1 MELFSPEFFAALG
14 AIILIDLVLAGDN
27 AIVIALAARSLPR
40 DLQKRAV
47 FWGAV
52 GAIGVRALMTAAVVW
67 LLQVPGL
74 MLAGGI
80 LLLWIAVKL
89 IAPGSAEPGREH
101 PGATGFWAA
110 MKTIVIA
117 DAVMG
122 LDNVLAVAGAAHGSF
137 ALVVLGLLISIPIVV
152 AGSTFILHWVERF
165 PAIIYAGAA
174 VLAWTSAKM
183 LLGDPVLKPWVEP
196 YAGYAWLVYLTA
208 IAGVLLAGWLRQRSR
223 RAKIERIALAPP
235 AGAAVES
242 AEFVYTPAAGK
253 GASVLVP
260 VTAGAV
266 SRAAVEHAARSLA
279 ADSGATVHL
288 LHVLPR
294 FNRHLGRFLSRRARE
309 KFNAARIA
317 AAVEPARRLL
327 AAHGVDVRAH
337 VRTAADVPQEIIQVA
352 RTLGAGKIVMGST
365 RKSDLLRFLTGSF
378 TGRVLD
384 RSGIPVEVVLRGEA
398 SRWSRIAIPTGVAAA
413 IAAVVF
419 D

>member
-1 MELFSPEFFAALG
+1 MELFSTEFFAALG

-27 AIVIALAARSLPR
+27 AIVIALAARSLPK
-40 DLQKRAV
+40 DLQKRAI

-52 GAIGVRALMTAAVVW
+52 GAIGVRALMTMAVVW
-67 LLQVPGL
+67 LLQIPGL
-74 MLAGGI
+74 MLAGGL

-89 IAPGSAEPGREH
+89 IAPNNAEAGSHH
-101 PGATGFWAA
+101 PGVTGFWTA
-110 MKTIVIA
+110 MKTIVVA

-152 AGSTFILHWVERF
+152 AGSTVILHWVERF

-174 VLAWTSAKM
+174 VLAWTSAQM
-183 LLGDPVLKPWVEP
+183 VLGDPVLKPWVEP
-196 YAGYAWLVYLTA
+196 YAGYAWLVYVVTV
-208 IAGVLLAGWLRQRSR
+208 AGVLLAGWLRQSSQRT
-223 RAKIERIALAPP
+223 KIERIALAPP
-235 AGAAVES
+235 ANAAVES
-242 AEFVYTPAAGK
+242 AEFVYAPAAAN
-253 GASVLVP
+253 GASILVP
-260 VTAGAV
+260 VTGGAV
-266 SRAAVEHAARSLA
+266 SRAAVEHAARSVA

-294 FNRHLGRFLSRRARE
+294 FNRHLGRFLSRRARDR
-309 KFNAARIA
+309 FNAARVA
-317 AAVEPARRLL
+317 AAVEPARRIL

-337 VRTAADVPQEIIQVA
+337 VRTAADVPQEIIHVA
-352 RTLGAGKIVMGST
+352 KTLGAGKILMGST

-398 SRWSRIAIPTGVAAA
+398 SRWSRIAIPGGLAVA
-413 IAAVVF
+413 IAAAVF